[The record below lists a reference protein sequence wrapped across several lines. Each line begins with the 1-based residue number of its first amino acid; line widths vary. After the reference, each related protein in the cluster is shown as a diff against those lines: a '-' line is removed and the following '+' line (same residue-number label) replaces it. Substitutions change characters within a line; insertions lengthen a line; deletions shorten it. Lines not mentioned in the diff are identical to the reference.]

1 MKDDSMTYQTIYFSA
16 SSTPMQVDELED
28 ILEQAQSNNSRNGI
42 TGALVYIDGSF
53 LQILEGEKDRV
64 QTLMQKI
71 SKDFRHET
79 ISVLHEGEIAAA
91 AFSEWKMAYVSA
103 TPEQIARWAGLSG
116 TTQLPEVWQDIR
128 QDPSRATQ
136 LTNSILSV
144 LVGGTSS

>member
-1 MKDDSMTYQTIYFSA
+1 MTYQTIYFSA

-71 SKDFRHET
+71 SKDILHET
-79 ISVLHEGEIAAA
+79 VSVLHEGKLQPQR
-91 AFSEWKMAYVSA
+91 S
-103 TPEQIARWAGLSG
+103 LSG
-116 TTQLPEVWQDIR
+116 KWPMSAPHRNKLP
-128 QDPSRATQ
+128 
-136 LTNSILSV
+136 
-144 LVGGTSS
+144 GGLA

>member
-1 MKDDSMTYQTIYFSA
+1 
-16 SSTPMQVDELED
+16 MQVDELED
-28 ILEQAQSNNSRNGI
+28 ILEQAQNNNSRNGI

-53 LQILEGEKDRV
+53 LQILEGEKDTV
-64 QTLMQKI
+64 QALMQKI

-79 ISVLHEGEIAAA
+79 ISVLHEGEIEAA

-103 TPEQIARWAGLSG
+103 TPEQVARWAGLSS
-116 TTQLPEVWQDIR
+116 TTQLSEVWQDIR

-144 LVGGTSS
+144 LVVGKSS

>member
-1 MKDDSMTYQTIYFSA
+1 MTYQTIYFSA

>member
-1 MKDDSMTYQTIYFSA
+1 MTYQMIYFSA
-16 SSTPMQVDELED
+16 ASTPMQVDELED
-28 ILEQAQSNNSRNGI
+28 ILEQAQSNNSSNGI

-53 LQILEGEKDRV
+53 LQILEGEKARV

-79 ISVLHEGEIAAA
+79 VTVLQEGEIAAA

-103 TPEQIARWAGLSG
+103 TPEQVARWAGLSG

-128 QDPSRATQ
+128 QDPSKATQ
-136 LTNSILSV
+136 LANSILSV

>member
-1 MKDDSMTYQTIYFSA
+1 MTYQTIYFSA
-16 SSTPMQVDELED
+16 ASTPMQVEELED
-28 ILEQAQSNNSRNGI
+28 ILEQAQSNNSSNGI

-53 LQILEGEKDRV
+53 LQILEGEKARV

-71 SKDFRHET
+71 AKDFRHET
-79 ISVLHEGEIAAA
+79 VTVLQEGEIAAA

-103 TPEQIARWAGLSG
+103 TPEQVARWAGLSG

-128 QDPSRATQ
+128 QDPSKATQ
-136 LTNSILSV
+136 LANSILSV

>member
-1 MKDDSMTYQTIYFSA
+1 MTYQTIYFSA
-16 SSTPMQVDELED
+16 ASTPMQVEELED
-28 ILEQAQSNNSRNGI
+28 ILEQAQSNNSSNGI

-53 LQILEGEKDRV
+53 LQILEGEKARV

-79 ISVLHEGEIAAA
+79 VTVLQEGEIAAA

-103 TPEQIARWAGLSG
+103 TPEQVARWAGLSG

-128 QDPSRATQ
+128 QDPSKATQ
-136 LTNSILSV
+136 LANSILSV

>member
-1 MKDDSMTYQTIYFSA
+1 MTYQTIYFSA

-128 QDPSRATQ
+128 QDPSRTIQ

>member
-1 MKDDSMTYQTIYFSA
+1 MTYQTIYFSA

-53 LQILEGEKDRV
+53 LQILEGENDKV
-64 QTLMQKI
+64 QALMQKI
-71 SKDFRHET
+71 SNDFRHET
-79 ISVLHEGEIAAA
+79 VSVLHEGEIEAA

-116 TTQLPEVWQDIR
+116 TTQLPEV
-128 QDPSRATQ
+128 
-136 LTNSILSV
+136 
-144 LVGGTSS
+144 

>member
-79 ISVLHEGEIAAA
+79 VSILHEGEIAAA
-91 AFSEWKMAYVSA
+91 AFTEWKMAYVSA
-103 TPEQIARWAGLSG
+103 TAEQIARWAGLSG
-116 TTQLPEVWQDIR
+116 TTQLPEVWQDIQ

-144 LVGGTSS
+144 LVGGSSS

>member
-1 MKDDSMTYQTIYFSA
+1 MTYQTIYFSA

-128 QDPSRATQ
+128 QDPSRAIQ

>member
-1 MKDDSMTYQTIYFSA
+1 MTYQTIYFSA

-79 ISVLHEGEIAAA
+79 VSVLHVASHGII
-91 AFSEWKMAYVSA
+91 FLSEAGRCSRPA
-103 TPEQIARWAGLSG
+103 T
-116 TTQLPEVWQDIR
+116 
-128 QDPSRATQ
+128 
-136 LTNSILSV
+136 
-144 LVGGTSS
+144 

>member
-1 MKDDSMTYQTIYFSA
+1 
-16 SSTPMQVDELED
+16 MQVDELED

-53 LQILEGEKDRV
+53 LQILEGEKDSV

-71 SKDFRHET
+71 SKDIRHET
-79 ISVLHEGEIAAA
+79 VSVLHEGEIEAA
-91 AFSEWKMAYVSA
+91 AFSEWKISYVSA
-103 TPEQIARWAGLSG
+103 TAEQIARWAGLSS

-136 LTNSILSV
+136 LTNSILGV

>member
-64 QTLMQKI
+64 QALMQKI

-79 ISVLHEGEIAAA
+79 VSILHEGEIAAA
-91 AFSEWKMAYVSA
+91 AFTEWKMAYVSA
-103 TPEQIARWAGLSG
+103 TAEQIARWAGLSS

-144 LVGGTSS
+144 LVVGKSS

>member
-1 MKDDSMTYQTIYFSA
+1 
-16 SSTPMQVDELED
+16 
-28 ILEQAQSNNSRNGI
+28 
-42 TGALVYIDGSF
+42 
-53 LQILEGEKDRV
+53 
-64 QTLMQKI
+64 MQKI

-128 QDPSRATQ
+128 EDPSRATQ